1 MSFSDIAVE
10 SPDERYMPAE
20 FRTDTDHIQVIKTG
34 LGTFM
39 VRGRSRFYNAEEEK
53 YENWNGWSIQNDNL
67 SLNRAM
73 WEFSRMVVGKAATDE
88 YRWSSATRS
97 LRGDFRPS

>member
-10 SPDERYMPAE
+10 PPDERYMPAE

-39 VRGRSRFYNAEEEK
+39 VRGRNRFYNSDEEK
-53 YENWNGWSIQNDNL
+53 YHDWNGWDVKKIDL
-67 SLNRAM
+67 PLNRAM
-73 WEFSRMVVGKAATDE
+73 WEFSRMVTGLAAADE

-97 LRGDFRPS
+97 LRGDFRPA